1 MTFNHGVTG
10 SIPVWLPIEIKN
22 ARVAKLVYAL
32 DLGSSVFDMWVRVP
46 PFAPFFINNFRKYI
60 DKQYIPDITV

>member
-1 MTFNHGVTG
+1 
-10 SIPVWLPIEIKN
+10 
-22 ARVAKLVYAL
+22 VAKLVYAL

-60 DKQYIPDITV
+60 DKQYIPDIPV